1 MFSLRKARVPQLLN
15 LPRTLS
21 GKLLTL
27 HAVLVHVQPLNKN
40 ALGERTH
47 SRARIL
53 MPPEDDV
60 EARALKGPATQ
71 SFAAL
76 KISGHTKA
84 PTIAT
89 SAYRNALSQ
98 I

>member
-1 MFSLRKARVPQLLN
+1 MFSLRKAHVPQLLN

-21 GKLLTL
+21 GKLLTW
-27 HAVLVHVQPLNKN
+27 HAVIVQDLPLNKK
-40 ALGERTH
+40 APGERAH
-47 SRARIL
+47 GRARIL
-53 MPPEDDV
+53 TPPEDDI
-60 EARALKGPATQ
+60 EARALKRLATQ